1 MPSVVYRQSF
11 VSVNLFVFLLIISH
25 TSRSA
30 LAFSRVLTSTAPSR
44 TFSVIPKR
52 QDPSFPLSENSIP
65 RETTKYIQLHATSNM
80 EDSIDDATDAS
91 GSLPPALAL
100 VGSTTSAV
108 VAGTFFFA
116 LAYRRDALMVA
127 FFIGA
132 ISNGILSKILKK
144 VINQARPENI
154 ASDIKLKPSDG
165 GMPSSH
171 AMSLGFIGTF
181 TGMLLEWAQIP
192 IFLYSMLSLYYRV
205 ETKLHTKEQVA
216 VGLVVGS
223 TNGYIWKT
231 LCDGTNSYLSGVNVM
246 DWVTNAFLNEN
257 GVLPF
262 AALAVPALVGALV
275 VGSAERRIIRFLKN
289 KKKKQI

>member
-1 MPSVVYRQSF
+1 MFTVIYRQS
-11 VSVNLFVFLLIISH
+11 LFSAFSITVFLFTISLTCWSASSFSTVG
-25 TSRSA
+25 TSATASGK
-30 LAFSRVLTSTAPSR
+30 LTIPIKQHR
-44 TFSVIPKR
+44 TLSLSSN
-52 QDPSFPLSENSIP
+52 SFQ
-65 RETTKYIQLHATSNM
+65 RETTTSNIQLDATNNM
-80 EDSIDDATDAS
+80 EDTNENGNDTSS
-91 GSLPPALAL
+91 SLPPVLSL

-108 VAGTFFFA
+108 VAGTFFLA

-132 ISNGILSKILKK
+132 ISNGILSKVLKK
-144 VINQARPENI
+144 LINQARPENI

-181 TGMLLEWAQIP
+181 TGLLLEWAQIP
-192 IFLYSMLSLYYRV
+192 IVLYSMLSLYYRV

-216 VGLVVGS
+216 VGLTIGT

-231 LCDGTNSYLSGVNVM
+231 LCDGTNPYLSGVNVM
-246 DWVTNAFLNEN
+246 DWVTHSFMNEN

-275 VGSAERRIIRFLKN
+275 VGSAERRIIRYLKN
-289 KKKKQI
+289 KKQK